1 MRERFLRLYHSTFV
15 RIAAIALALSLL
27 LLSAWSLAT
36 SSTVDARDILVSAR
50 PAQIFLVRS
59 DLGQHLNFD
68 FLLTNST
75 DETLILEKIELGVFD
90 DAGKLARREF
100 YDEKSRKS
108 LELASPGLKGGR
120 TMLLYNPFHTFADG
134 VPLKKLHYEFLFRT
148 RNGKEV
154 FKTDV
159 VVSPLEYDTKTNLI
173 LPLRGRV
180 LVWDGHDYNA
190 HHRRRDYST
199 FIKSGYGSNHSR
211 YSYDFVLVDEL
222 GRHYKGRP
230 RTNDDWYNRRP
241 DNWADY
247 YGFGAAVY
255 ATGSGRVVLVKDTK
269 ADDRTFDEREFETDE
284 NSPAGNYV
292 VIDHLN
298 GEFSVFGHLKQGSV
312 RVRTGQTVQQGEII
326 AAVGASGSSLF
337 PHLHYEL
344 RNGPGIKNVEG
355 LPSYFSSFRRI
366 LGSRSVDVTKGTI
379 NTGDIVTGN

>member
-1 MRERFLRLYHSTFV
+1 MRERFLSLYRSTFV
-15 RIAAIALALSLL
+15 RIAAIALALAVLGVSV
-27 LLSAWSLAT
+27 WSLAT
-36 SSTVDARDILVSAR
+36 NSSINSGDILVSAR

-75 DETLILEKIELGVFD
+75 DETLTLEKIELGVFD

-100 YDEKSRKS
+100 YDDKARHS
-108 LELASPGLKGGR
+108 LELSSRDLKGGR
-120 TMLLYNPFHTFADG
+120 TMMLYNPFHTFAAD
-134 VPLKKLHYEFLFRT
+134 VPLKKLHYEFSFRT
-148 RNGKEV
+148 RNSREF
-154 FKTDV
+154 FKADV
-159 VVSPLEYDTKTNLI
+159 VVSPVEYETKTNLI

-190 HHRRRDYST
+190 HHRRRDYSA

-211 YSYDFVLVDEL
+211 YSYDFVLVDER
-222 GRHYKGRP
+222 GNHYKGRP
-230 RTNDDWYNRRP
+230 RTNDDWYNARP
-241 DNWADY
+241 DNWGDY
-247 YGFGAAVY
+247 YGFGATVY
-255 ATGSGRVVLVKDTK
+255 AAGTGRVVLVKDTK

-298 GEFSVFGHLKQGSV
+298 GEFSVFAHLKQGSV
-312 RVRTGQTVQQGEII
+312 RVKPGQMVQQGEVI

-344 RNGPGIKNVEG
+344 RNGAVIRNVEG
-355 LPSYFSSFRRI
+355 LPSYFSGFQRI
-366 LGSRSVDVTKGTI
+366 LGSRSVDVTKGAI
-379 NTGDIVTGN
+379 NTGDIVTRR